1 MSGNPL
7 YVVSQF
13 DGFAKFRPYHLP
25 RKTLLSLIIE
35 NKNNHI
41 YQMQW
46 QTSVP
51 QLRFCTPLCKKQ
63 RLSIA
68 YIKSLMG
75 RKRKYKHQ
83 YIS

>member
-1 MSGNPL
+1 MDLQNL
-7 YVVSQF
+7 
-13 DGFAKFRPYHLP
+13 DLYHLP
-25 RKTLLSLIIE
+25 RKTSLSLILK

-41 YQMQW
+41 YHTQL

-51 QLRFCTPLCKKQ
+51 QLEICTPLCKKQ

-68 YIKSLMG
+68 YIKSVTG